1 MVMHGQNHSELNG
14 NNVMKLLPFMKEL
27 YNKETKS
34 ERFPGLLQHLTV
46 KTSPSQMRNFQN
58 IVLIDTPGLADG
70 GFQYKFDID
79 EVLMWLARHCDIAL
93 VFLDPIGQA
102 LC

>member
-1 MVMHGQNHSELNG
+1 MVMHGQNYSELNG
-14 NNVMKLLPFMKEL
+14 NNVMKQLSFMKEL

-58 IVLIDTPGLADG
+58 IVFIDTPGLADG
-70 GFQYKFDID
+70 GCSTSLI
-79 EVLMWLARHCDIAL
+79 LMKS
-93 VFLDPIGQA
+93 
-102 LC
+102 